1 MSTDERVKIEDYIIG
16 EYFSTSPQITN
27 QLSFDGLA
35 TVTAYSSTPSASVV
49 ATCPGNKVVQSVTFA
64 SFGNPAG
71 GSNGATPTTLSITD
85 VGSCHSID
93 STAKVS
99 RACLGQHSCTL
110 DATADGYPAAT
121 ECALPT
127 SVFNVV
133 GGGCCRD
140 VNGGTGGASVA
151 KHDDIP
157 TLAACEAIC
166 EEAPVC
172 TGIEYNTAHMCEVHT
187 MDIDHT
193 NNNDDCQCYVY
204 EQGNLR
210 SRLAVE
216 LACITPLL
224 PASAGLATDSAGGGQ
239 MSMASA
245 GNSVV
250 VLVIAVGALIVVAVG
265 TIAHSR
271 HKKVASPSQFILHDH
286 PHKLE
291 WDDGV
296 LSESSTMARSVS
308 EF

>member
-1 MSTDERVKIEDYIIG
+1 
-16 EYFSTSPQITN
+16 
-27 QLSFDGLA
+27 
-35 TVTAYSSTPSASVV
+35 
-49 ATCPGNKVVQSVTFA
+49 
-64 SFGNPAG
+64 
-71 GSNGATPTTLSITD
+71 
-85 VGSCHSID
+85 
-93 STAKVS
+93 
-99 RACLGQHSCTL
+99 
-110 DATADGYPAAT
+110 
-121 ECALPT
+121 
-127 SVFNVV
+127 
-133 GGGCCRD
+133 
-140 VNGGTGGASVA
+140 
-151 KHDDIP
+151 
-157 TLAACEAIC
+157 
-166 EEAPVC
+166 
-172 TGIEYNTAHMCEVHT
+172 MCEVHT

-239 MSMASA
+239 MSMALA